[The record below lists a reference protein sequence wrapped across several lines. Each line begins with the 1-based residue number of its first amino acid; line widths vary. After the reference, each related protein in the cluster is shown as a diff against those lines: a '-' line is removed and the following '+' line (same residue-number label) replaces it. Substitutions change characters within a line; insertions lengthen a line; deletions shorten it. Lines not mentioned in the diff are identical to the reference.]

1 MLNRQVVQ
9 DLSETIY
16 SKWDELVSTSSP
28 DISNFDAIKLCL
40 ESLAKDNK
48 QVSLLTKE
56 HGPILPSKFFS
67 NHIYLV

>member
-16 SKWDELVSTSSP
+16 SKWDELESTSNP
-28 DISNFDAIKLCL
+28 DISNLNAIKLCL

-56 HGPILPSKFFS
+56 HGTVLLNKFFS